1 MQSNTFKHLP
11 NDLMFIKK
19 LEKII
24 TKWSKGKKKK
34 KEKIKQDEEARKQH
48 FLSRLNRNWVEMQS

>member
-19 LEKII
+19 MEKII

-34 KEKIKQDEEARKQH
+34 KEKIKQDEEA
-48 FLSRLNRNWVEMQS
+48 